1 MSCVERVRRTSAAE
15 FVIGP
20 MSIHDLIE
28 VVEIEESCGLSLWGW
43 DSYHAELSR
52 PESLTLVARVA
63 RPRAAHFG
71 DGCAIAG
78 FIVAR
83 LNIDE
88 LHINNVG
95 VRERSRRQGIGGA
108 LLQAAL
114 HNGRRMGAQTAILE
128 ARAGNVA
135 AQAMYRRY
143 GFGVCGRRR
152 NYYRRPAEDA
162 LLMRA
167 ELRVAK

>member
-1 MSCVERVRRTSAAE
+1 MSCVERVRRASAVE
-15 FVIGP
+15 FMIGL

-28 VVEIEESCGLSLWGW
+28 VIEIEESCGLSLWGW

-52 PESLTLVARVA
+52 PESITLVARSYMA
-63 RPRAAHFG
+63 RFRDEG
-71 DGCAIAG
+71 AIEG

-83 LNIDE
+83 LNADE
-88 LHINNVG
+88 LHINNIG
-95 VRERSRRQGIGGA
+95 VRERARRKGIGGA
-108 LLQAAL
+108 LLEAAL
-114 HNGRRMGAQTAILE
+114 HNGRRLGAQTAILE

-135 AQAMYRRY
+135 AQALYRRY

-162 LLMRA
+162 LIMKA